1 MEVIW
6 SEGRAPRLWYRE
18 EFSSPGE
25 SQLEADHRSELV
37 FGTCSKFLLV
47 ESSSGICQIPCHIQ
61 GCHSALSAHSSRR
74 GSLKLN
80 GRTLACVSLIPS
92 PAEVGRRV
100 TITCYYMLAHSEYI
114 Q

>member
-1 MEVIW
+1 M
-6 SEGRAPRLWYRE
+6 
-18 EFSSPGE
+18 
-25 SQLEADHRSELV
+25 

-47 ESSSGICQIPCHIQ
+47 ESSSGICSDPMP
-61 GCHSALSAHSSRR
+61 HSGLSLGLSAHSSRR

-92 PAEVGRRV
+92 SAEVGRRV
-100 TITCYYMLAHSEYI
+100 TITCYYMLVHSEYI